1 MTVKTVDNKAKKLGS
16 AEFGKWLAGHREAAG
31 MTRYELAEAL
41 GISYPYVSQLETGY
55 RNPSSTVIGSIR
67 RALPEASV
75 DEMYGILFPPEMIKE
90 RATMAMLR
98 NAFSKHPKLAGPED
112 KVEVV
117 SIEVEGQTMELV
129 LSDRTTI
136 TLQVDRRENAV

>member
-1 MTVKTVDNKAKKLGS
+1 MTVKATEKRSQKVGNA
-16 AEFGKWLAGHREAAG
+16 AFGKWLAAHREAAG

-55 RNPSSTVIGSIR
+55 RNPSTAVVSAMTDVLDVSADI
-67 RALPEASV
+67 
-75 DEMYGILFPPEMIKE
+75 ILGMIHPPEMIKE

-112 KVEVV
+112 KAEIV
-117 SIEVEGQTMELV
+117 SIEVEGQTMQLV

-136 TLQVDRRENAV
+136 TLEVDRRANAV